1 MTRVL
6 YIASGMAVGLLIGLA
21 VDRNAR
27 LDRDERI
34 SDLERE
40 LTTQRNI
47 VKSLDEDNV
56 KLRRRLKQYAKA
68 D

>member
-1 MTRVL
+1 MV
-6 YIASGMAVGLLIGLA
+6 VGLLIGLGI
-21 VDRNAR
+21 DRNAR
-27 LDRDERI
+27 RDRDERI
-34 SDLERE
+34 SELERE

>member
-1 MTRVL
+1 
-6 YIASGMAVGLLIGLA
+6 MAVGLLIGLA